1 MKNSVEDY
9 LSLFFITLLYRRRM
23 ERGIDLGRMLDEL
36 MEISMDCIS
45 YFGKNENLSE
55 INMSEVKND
64 IEKAKKKVLITSSK
78 VYVLQNLIE
87 KEISNELVMMYPESV
102 FYYNLIDLDSRN
114 GDKIDTGY
122 PLKYFDEIVKYMANE
137 LDVNKWNGM
146 KCDELCIELMEMRI
160 HSEMIS

>member
-1 MKNSVEDY
+1 
-9 LSLFFITLLYRRRM
+9 M
-23 ERGIDLGRMLDEL
+23 ERGIDLGRTLDEL

-55 INMSEVKND
+55 INMNEVKND
-64 IEKAKKKVLITSSK
+64 IEKAKEKVLITSSK
-78 VYVLQNLIE
+78 VYVLQNQSE
-87 KEISNELVMMYPESV
+87 KEISNKLVMMYPESM
-102 FYYNLIDLDSRN
+102 FYYNLIDMESRYKN
-114 GDKIDTGY
+114 KIDTGY